1 MPALLPSEASTES
14 QMHRENR
21 VMSGAGTSYFY
32 GTNIKKSAVV
42 CVSCVRCVT
51 QELLSRQVITEL
63 HRYTSCGEL
72 PGKPP
77 QPTAARPADLS
88 QMSDLRNCYTA
99 TLTQIPA
106 TSDVR
111 CSRLSG
117 GGLHGAR
124 ARFTGRWRN
133 DAFCLCA
140 AAAQNSPWHRRKAY
154 HAPLTAQA
162 AP

>member
-1 MPALLPSEASTES
+1 
-14 QMHRENR
+14 MHRENR

-51 QELLSRQVITEL
+51 QELRSRQVITEL

-111 CSRLSG
+111 CSRLSAHDSLEDG
-117 GGLHGAR
+117 EMMHFAFAQLLHKILLGI
-124 ARFTGRWRN
+124 
-133 DAFCLCA
+133 DAK
-140 AAAQNSPWHRRKAY
+140 RTM
-154 HAPLTAQA
+154 PL
-162 AP
+162 